1 MLKTEYNELVK
12 KVNGI
17 QTTDT
22 GNLVKKADYNTK
34 IGEVEK
40 KMLDHDHNNKYI
52 TTLIG
57 YCHKILPQVFF
68 LFFFVWLIKSL
79 KSCQL

>member
-1 MLKTEYNELVK
+1 MVK

-52 TTLIG
+52 TTLID

-68 LFFFVWLIKSL
+68 LFFFLWLIKSL
-79 KSCQL
+79 KICQL

>member
-1 MLKTEYNELVK
+1 MVK

-68 LFFFVWLIKSL
+68 LLFFLWLIKSL

>member
-1 MLKTEYNELVK
+1 MVK

-22 GNLVKKADYNTK
+22 GNLVKKADYKTK

-68 LFFFVWLIKSL
+68 LFFFLWLIKSL

>member
-57 YCHKILPQVFF
+57 YCHKILH
-68 LFFFVWLIKSL
+68 FFFFFFFF
-79 KSCQL
+79 CG